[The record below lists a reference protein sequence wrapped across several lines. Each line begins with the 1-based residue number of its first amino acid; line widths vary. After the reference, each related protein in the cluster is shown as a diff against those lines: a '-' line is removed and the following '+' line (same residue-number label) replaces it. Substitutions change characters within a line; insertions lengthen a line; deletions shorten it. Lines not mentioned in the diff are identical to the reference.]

1 MVRCGS
7 SIYSS
12 IDDFEADLPLRAN
25 SIQLQPGRFRARITW
40 LELPRVRLVFVREA
54 PARIAY
60 VASPSDHVL
69 IAFPGHRAAPLI
81 CDGISLHWGDA
92 IIYNPGSRF
101 HQRTAEAGAWGAIS
115 IAPSTLRSAG
125 KILHDRELVIPP
137 DGSVWRSRESDMREL
152 LGLHKQAMRFAEGAL
167 DRVAHAEIVRSLED
181 DLVVSIVRAF
191 ACSGAQCAQDT
202 ERSRVHAMRRLEE
215 VLDMPRGNLRVP
227 DVYKSAGLTK
237 TQLQTFSRQVLGL
250 SVARYVRVRRL
261 KQACQALLSIA
272 SRAEAA
278 EVVKEYGFA
287 DLEKFAAAFYRAFGA
302 TASSLCLLNILNG
315 SGHRGEGNQ
324 RRGRR

>member
-1 MVRCGS
+1 
-7 SIYSS
+7 
-12 IDDFEADLPLRAN
+12 
-25 SIQLQPGRFRARITW
+25 
-40 LELPRVRLVFVREA
+40 
-54 PARIAY
+54 
-60 VASPSDHVL
+60 
-69 IAFPGHRAAPLI
+69 
-81 CDGISLHWGDA
+81 
-92 IIYNPGSRF
+92 
-101 HQRTAEAGAWGAIS
+101 
-115 IAPSTLRSAG
+115 
-125 KILHDRELVIPP
+125 
-137 DGSVWRSRESDMREL
+137 
-152 LGLHKQAMRFAEGAL
+152 
-167 DRVAHAEIVRSLED
+167 
-181 DLVVSIVRAF
+181 
-191 ACSGAQCAQDT
+191 
-202 ERSRVHAMRRLEE
+202 MRRLEE

-287 DLEKFAAAFYRAFGA
+287 DLEKFAAAVRRAFGA
-302 TASSLCLLNILNG
+302 TASSLCLLNISNG